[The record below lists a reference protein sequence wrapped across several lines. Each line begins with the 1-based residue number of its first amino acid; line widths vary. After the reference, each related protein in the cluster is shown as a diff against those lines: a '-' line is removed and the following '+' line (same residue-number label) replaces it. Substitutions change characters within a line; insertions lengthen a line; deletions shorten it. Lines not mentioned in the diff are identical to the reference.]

1 MRNES
6 MNEAL
11 TALMNTK
18 QVKPKLEPEPSLP
31 APTCTHDDIIEY
43 MLEHPGCTTDSIAM
57 AFGQHKRWFL
67 TLLAT
72 DSFQLKLDPVRHLV
86 SDPTI
91 TSTMEERF
99 RSLTLHSLNVLQK
112 KLDATDV
119 TDQTILKAAEIGVK
133 ALGLGVA
140 KEKDKGNE
148 PPPATVDSLAE
159 RLVAALEK
167 QRRNVRAPVTLEQGV
182 DHG

>member
-1 MRNES
+1 
-6 MNEAL
+6 MNDVL
-11 TALMNTK
+11 TALLRLSPE
-18 QVKPKLEPEPSLP
+18 KPKLDAEPMLP
-31 APTCTHDDIIEY
+31 APTCRHSDIINY
-43 MLEHPGCTTDSIAM
+43 MLEHPGCTPESIAM
-57 AFGQHKRWFL
+57 AFGQYKRWFL

-72 DSFQLKLDPVRHLV
+72 DAFQLTLDPVRHLI

-119 TDQTILKAAEIGVK
+119 ADQTILKAAEIGVK

-140 KEKDKGNE
+140 KVKEVE
-148 PPPATVDSLAE
+148 AQPVSTVDNLAE

-167 QRRNVRAPVTLEQGV
+167 QRRNVRAPVTLEP
-182 DHG
+182 DE